1 MAARFRIIIL
11 DKPDPTNAELFKY
24 VLWADVPT
32 ARQPFYAKP
41 AGTVS
46 AWKDAIAGDNS
57 QLVSGAVSEKVDT
70 MQVAKGS
77 GMAVAQAEMV
87 ARWNAYQNEVNTS
100 NPWVRYGST
109 YDPSG
114 AWTLTGVA

>member
-1 MAARFRIIIL
+1 MAARFNIIIL

-46 AWKDAIAGDNS
+46 AWKDAIAADNS

-70 MQVAKGS
+70 VQVAKGS
-77 GMAVAQAEMV
+77 GMAVAQAEME
-87 ARWNAYQNEVNTS
+87 ARWTAYQNEVNTS

-109 YDPSG
+109 FKSG
-114 AWTLTGVA
+114 TGWVLSGVA